1 MMRKTNSDAG
11 DPRGAA
17 SILTRPE
24 YVAVRGEAAAATR
37 IVFNRAL
44 FKPVAIVLLVIC
56 VAVGALAIFRGGL
69 HRSVSVG
76 DRIIVQGLVF
86 TSPSQVI
93 MQTES
98 GSIWVL
104 KDGPTQNAAAI
115 EQSRRIVCAQGQ
127 VTTASEEK
135 KLYTMHLSAL
145 LDCERIRKR

>member
-1 MMRKTNSDAG
+1 MSQVQEVMPGRSQGT
-11 DPRGAA
+11 
-17 SILTRPE
+17 
-24 YVAVRGEAAAATR
+24 AVRGDR
-37 IVFNRAL
+37 
-44 FKPVAIVLLVIC
+44 VLLKPLLAM
-56 VAVGALAIFRGGL
+56 AVLVTAAVSALAIFGGGF
-69 HRSVSVG
+69 HRSASVG
-76 DRIIVQGLVF
+76 DRVIVQGLVF

-145 LDCERIRKR
+145 LDCERILKR